1 MVANT
6 FNLLFTSFLD
16 KVIAF
21 ARHFNTGTVHAIEV
35 HHLTSA
41 PHQDQI
47 LLYEETPDM
56 LKFLLLCAISL
67 PAMAAEHT
75 QSAASYEAAIR
86 GSFET
91 VTSAPAYVMVTIGD
105 ANTGLERKTC
115 TTANLLAGAI
125 DLEYALTHDDAGR
138 KQALALALSNTSH
151 RFVFTKQA
159 ALNNVSIEFTP
170 QDLQDVRTWLA
181 PVSNQDLMAGAHPW
195 TSRDTPYS
203 GRGYRSAVACVLI
216 ERGLSPYM
224 ADITGQV
231 VVGGS
236 KDIPVK
242 LPALGPSHP

>member
-1 MVANT
+1 
-6 FNLLFTSFLD
+6 
-16 KVIAF
+16 
-21 ARHFNTGTVHAIEV
+21 
-35 HHLTSA
+35 
-41 PHQDQI
+41 
-47 LLYEETPDM
+47 M

-91 VTSAPAYVMVTIGD
+91 VTSAPAYVMVTIAD
-105 ANTGLERKTC
+105 ANTGRERQTC

-125 DLEYALTHDDAGR
+125 DLEYALAHDDAGR

-159 ALNNVSIEFTP
+159 ALTNVSIEFTP
-170 QDLQDVRTWLA
+170 QDLEHVRTWLA
-181 PVSNQDLMAGAHPW
+181 PVSNQELMASAHPW

-203 GRGYRSAVACVLI
+203 GRGYRSAIACALI

-231 VVGGS
+231 RIAGS
-236 KDIPVK
+236 KDIPVYAP
-242 LPALGPSHP
+242 LQAPAQH